1 MIICR
6 CSVLL
11 LGLLDFGLDSGGFA
25 SAGAL
30 PIPCTVRPL
39 ISDKNL
45 DKPLY
50 PFASLTALFLPH
62 RSPLREQALDS
73 QPARQKSVAT
83 FVTTSQKHTSDKP
96 R

>member
-11 LGLLDFGLDSGGFA
+11 IGLLDFGLDSGGFA

-30 PIPCTVRPL
+30 PIPSTVRPL

-50 PFASLTALFLPH
+50 PFASLTA
-62 RSPLREQALDS
+62 
-73 QPARQKSVAT
+73 
-83 FVTTSQKHTSDKP
+83 
-96 R
+96 